1 MIEFY
6 SSHMLARHVSDL
18 TGTSSGAFL
27 QAVCAD
33 FGMCSYGASSSTRP
47 AVNGWTCR
55 VVRVLPHT
63 ISAHTA
69 CTKRS

>member
-1 MIEFY
+1 MYAVQQNTQSFFFLMIEFY

-18 TGTSSGAFL
+18 TVLLDTSSRY
-27 QAVCAD
+27 D
-33 FGMCSYGASSSTRP
+33 
-47 AVNGWTCR
+47 WTCR

-63 ISAHTA
+63 KSANRA